1 MGACTLKIEQV
12 SKNIVTIKHS
22 TTHKTQTCR
31 EELLNNKRS
40 DMKEERALRIKELR
54 NVVIHTY
61 RIKCKYEKIGNLREI
76 LIVVGKSKDFI
87 LSVCLQSYLYSMQ
100 RTCAALCCLLW
111 PVHLYHNFQLH
122 LINGTIF
129 EQKTLTL
136 KSASSFSLQICLKHF
151 LL

>member
-31 EELLNNKRS
+31 EELLNNKRP

-87 LSVCLQSYLYSMQ
+87 LSVCL
-100 RTCAALCCLLW
+100 
-111 PVHLYHNFQLH
+111 
-122 LINGTIF
+122 
-129 EQKTLTL
+129 
-136 KSASSFSLQICLKHF
+136 
-151 LL
+151 